1 MNFSVEKAIKLL
13 RKNFIL
19 ILAVALLMSA
29 AMYYYTITTA
39 VPIYTAYTELY
50 VNTKATEGDKYLG
63 IGAENSYS
71 ATYIEML
78 KTVKFCKVV
87 YQGLSD
93 EYKAMTSPAGV
104 YGSLRVGSKNE
115 TAIITVRV
123 ASANN
128 ALAKAV
134 AESAAHNASIY
145 LNERFGVDNV
155 EIVEDAR
162 ISGVTAVDYKRN
174 VIIGFIFGAFVSFFI
189 VFVKDMYDY
198 RIRSTEEIS
207 ERYNLPVLGT
217 VPTFDSKPGADKY
230 AKKGYRY
237 RYKYKYKR

>member
-19 ILAVALLMSA
+19 ILAVALLLSA
-29 AMYYYTITTA
+29 AMYYYTIKTA

-50 VNTKATEGDKYLG
+50 VNTKVTEGDKYLG

-93 EYKAMTSPAGV
+93 EFKAMTSPAGV

-123 ASANN
+123 ANANN

-162 ISGVTAVDYKRN
+162 ISGVTAVDYKKN
-174 VIIGFIFGAFVSFFI
+174 VIIGFIFGAFATFFF

-207 ERYNLPVLGT
+207 ERYNLPILGT
-217 VPTFDSKPGADKY
+217 VPTFDSKAGTDKNANKSY
-230 AKKGYRY
+230 IN
-237 RYKYKYKR
+237 RYKYKYKH